1 MKTVLIVLVGSWMA
15 GIAVQAVRF
24 AVYRKRV
31 RVINRSAGWK
41 RLEERAGLRRNSG
54 VIVLWWL
61 PRKKENGLG
70 FASFESQLFVNRLYF
85 YLEGEK
91 RRHSSPWLVACTIV
105 IVAGCIVVF
114 GKYGLRFVSTD
125 EYAVRRTDGQVC
137 QVERGKVGECGSG
150 YPAHGMKLVKEKK

>member
-1 MKTVLIVLVGSWMA
+1 MSSIVRQDGRGLKKGRVCGA
-15 GIAVQAVRF
+15 I
-24 AVYRKRV
+24 RV
-31 RVINRSAGWK
+31 RSFYGGCCK
-41 RLEERAGLRRNSG
+41 
-54 VIVLWWL
+54 
-61 PRKKENGLG
+61 KKENGLG

-150 YPAHGMKLVKEKK
+150 YLAHGMKLVEEKK